1 MPASGETFISVD
13 VEAAGPYPGRYSLLS
28 IGACSVA
35 DPQQT
40 FYIELKPINREAV
53 ASALQV
59 SHLSLEILA
68 ETGADPR
75 QTMQRFADWI
85 HQVIPAGDR
94 AVMVGFNVP
103 YDWAFIDHY
112 FLQFLGENPFGHTAL
127 DIKAFYMGLTGC
139 AWDETSMAFLSP
151 RRMDGNQLSHHA
163 LADARMQAELFSRL
177 LAQARGERAK
187 RR

>member
-28 IGACSVA
+28 IGACLVL
-35 DPQQT
+35 DPQQA
-40 FYIELKPINREAV
+40 FYIELKPTGREAV
-53 ASALQV
+53 ASALRV
-59 SHLSLEILA
+59 SHLSLESLV
-68 ETGADPR
+68 ETGVDAHPA
-75 QTMQRFADWI
+75 MQRFADWI
-85 HQVIPAGDR
+85 RQVTPAGSR
-94 AVMVGFNVP
+94 AIMVGFNAP

-112 FLQFLGENPFGHTAL
+112 FLQFLDENPFGHTAL

-151 RRMDGNQLSHHA
+151 RLMYGSQLSHDA
-163 LADARMQAELFSRL
+163 LADARMQAELFRQL
-177 LAQARGERAK
+177 LAQARGEKAN